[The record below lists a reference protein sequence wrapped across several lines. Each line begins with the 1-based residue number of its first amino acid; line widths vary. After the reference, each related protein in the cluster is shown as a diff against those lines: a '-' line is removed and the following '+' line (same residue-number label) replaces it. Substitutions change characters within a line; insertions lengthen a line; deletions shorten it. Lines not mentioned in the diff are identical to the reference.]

1 MAPAVVLYETI
12 PPDLLAL
19 LEQNSDLSF
28 VESLQSLS
36 QTDLQSL
43 LANAEGMIG
52 VKHKIGPEILDLAPK
67 LKVISTIS
75 VGYDKFD
82 VADLTKRNIMLMH
95 TPDVLTETTADTI
108 FMLILCTARRAA
120 ELNDIVRQGQ
130 WHGDIGAEYF
140 GTDVHGKKLGI
151 LGMGRIGS
159 AVAKR
164 AYAGFNMEILYYSRS
179 VNERAEKDFMAQ
191 RFSLNHVLAES
202 DVVCVTLPLSE
213 QTSKLIGPKELAL
226 MKPSAFLI
234 NGGRGPIIDQR
245 ALIEALQKGI
255 IKGAG
260 LDVYE
265 QEPLSKDSPLVDMAN
280 VITLPH
286 VGSATHE
293 TRYAMAECAVKNL
306 LAALTDRTSVNC
318 VNPDVIDSV
327 SSY

>member
-1 MAPAVVLYETI
+1 MAPNVVLYENI
-12 PPDLLAL
+12 PQDLHTH
-19 LEQNSDLSF
+19 LEHNSNLSS
-28 VESLQSLS
+28 VESLQSVPHS
-36 QTDLQSL
+36 DLQTL

-52 VKHKIGPEILDLAPK
+52 VKDKIGPEILDLAPK

-82 VADLTKRNIMLMH
+82 VADLTRRNIMLMH

-120 ELNDIVRQGQ
+120 ELNDMVRQGR
-130 WHGDIGAEYF
+130 WHDDISADYF

-164 AYAGFNMEILYYSRS
+164 AHAGFNMEILYYSRS
-179 VNERAEKDFMAQ
+179 VNERAEKNFMAQ
-191 RFSLNHVLAES
+191 HFSLNQVLAES
-202 DVVCVTLPLSE
+202 DFICVTLPLSE
-213 QTSKLIGPKELAL
+213 QTKKLIGAKELAL

-234 NGGRGPIIDQR
+234 NGGRGPIIDEI
-245 ALIEALQKGI
+245 ALIEALQQGV

-265 QEPLSKDSPLVDMAN
+265 QEPLSGDSPLVDMAN

-293 TRYAMAECAVKNL
+293 TRYAMAQCAVMNL
-306 LAALTDRTSVNC
+306 LAALNERTSVNC
-318 VNPDVIDSV
+318 VNPEAI
-327 SSY
+327 